1 MWIIIRIFV
10 ETKETKKNNY
20 MQRSKLKGVA
30 ITDDQYNAF
39 KKRALNHSIVR
50 KVTALSSLTLIDDK
64 YIGYA
69 GVNFEMTP
77 DAFKAL
83 IKILGLS
90 NGFVETISKNLGENV
105 TAKLLSMMKTALG
118 ATEDKNKVCL
128 LIDQKSSKIVGFTKS
143 ASTVLSNNAFFS
155 LFEETMNNHSG
166 MNIKNMGI
174 TEAGNIELSVT
185 NDKWEFNVG
194 GLNDEYFKSG
204 LVFINTPNSTIVNPF
219 NERLVCTNGL
229 ISPEKGMSMILKN
242 TDANSVSGF
251 FDTVRNLKGVANF
264 EIEFKNR
271 IIRMMATQA
280 SYAEVLSVRKTVEYS
295 VANMKDPDVRD
306 TVETFIPTMYIK
318 QAFMEQ
324 KMDLDIVDS
333 SSYAKIRTHLN
344 VWELVNKLTD
354 LSSHPVQ
361 YGLTLLSGN
370 SSIFE
375 LQRNAGKLAFKK
387 QYDLECAVKQ
397 IF

>member
-1 MWIIIRIFV
+1 
-10 ETKETKKNNY
+10 
-20 MQRSKLKGVA
+20 
-30 ITDDQYNAF
+30 
-39 KKRALNHSIVR
+39 
-50 KVTALSSLTLIDDK
+50 
-64 YIGYA
+64 
-69 GVNFEMTP
+69 MTP